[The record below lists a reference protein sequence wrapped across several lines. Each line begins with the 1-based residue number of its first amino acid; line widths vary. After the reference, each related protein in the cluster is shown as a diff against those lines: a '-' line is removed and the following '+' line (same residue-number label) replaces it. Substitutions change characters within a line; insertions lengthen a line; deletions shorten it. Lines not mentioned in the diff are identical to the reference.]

1 MSKAKLPALKVRAKT
16 RAKRRA
22 AEKTAP
28 EHAGTDAEA
37 FYAAQKEAAA
47 DSRDYAARRRQR

>member
-1 MSKAKLPALKVRAKT
+1 MPEAKTTEKVRGKPKASRRVAKT
-16 RAKRRA
+16 ATRK
-22 AEKTAP
+22 
-28 EHAGTDAEA
+28 HAGTDTEA